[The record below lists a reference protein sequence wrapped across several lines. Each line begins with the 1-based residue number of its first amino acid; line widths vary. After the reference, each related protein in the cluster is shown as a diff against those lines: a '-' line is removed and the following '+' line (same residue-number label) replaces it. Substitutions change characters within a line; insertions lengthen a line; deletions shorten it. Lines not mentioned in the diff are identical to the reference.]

1 MQQMSI
7 FHAGVKEIQ
16 AGGEQVM
23 AAGAQEKE
31 LVVLRAAF
39 RAALI
44 LSGSTI
50 RYWEP
55 GPGPGPSCGSGLT
68 TVCRVPESC
77 IKTRKNSSIQNIF
90 CPGSMYPKRQPLLLM
105 GGAIRKYS
113 VQRHVCTS
121 R

>member
-7 FHAGVKEIQ
+7 FHAGVKGIQ

-44 LSGSTI
+44 LQ
-50 RYWEP
+50 
-55 GPGPGPSCGSGLT
+55 
-68 TVCRVPESC
+68 VD
-77 IKTRKNSSIQNIF
+77 IQT
-90 CPGSMYPKRQPLLLM
+90 KVL
-105 GGAIRKYS
+105 
-113 VQRHVCTS
+113 
-121 R
+121 